1 MINYKCPKCSIIQG
15 VLITP
20 TAPVV
25 CTGVKKDPI
34 TGEFRKTHSPTV
46 CVIVTDDGE
55 IHQQPKQLTKEKA
68 MSSKKEAANLCGCY
82 SVVDGSG
89 VHTSCGRLVKGKFAP
104 GHDAKLK
111 GMLIRA
117 AAAGEQ
123 FKTKDGTKVTNRDP
137 LAFAKELGWGALIEK
152 GIAVAKAKANRP
164 KRNPRPAGAKP
175 AKKAA
180 ASSKNRVAPKG
191 TVSRDEL
198 KARAAKKA
206 AAKNA
211 SKEASLV

>member
-1 MINYKCPKCSIIQG
+1 MITYRCPKCGTEQG

-20 TAPVV
+20 TAPVF
-25 CTGVKKDPI
+25 CTGVKKID
-34 TGEFRKTHSPTV
+34 GEFRKTHSPVV
-46 CVIVTDDGE
+46 CVVITDDGE
-55 IHQQPKQLTKEKA
+55 IKPQTQPTKEKA

-123 FKTKDGTKVTNRDP
+123 FKTKDGTKVTSRDP
-137 LAFAKELGWGALIEK
+137 LAFAKELGWEALIQK
-152 GIAVAKAKANRP
+152 GIAVAKAKADRP
-164 KRNPRPAGAKP
+164 KRAPG

-180 ASSKNRVAPKG
+180 ASANRVAPKA

-206 AAKNA
+206 DAKKAAAK